1 MRFLKSKSYFS
12 AQILPNL
19 IFSRLEFHCELKYWM
34 FVKGRL
40 RHIFYIDI
48 DIECLRHIFWQVLHS
63 TANIAN
69 FVPFVNFQLILSN
82 ADVHSSNQNSF
93 WEGKRK
99 HLRTWEITSYSLLF
113 QKESSFADVANFS
126 CLLTFVVNFG
136 ILSTLSVT
144 NIIRESML
152 FHNWALCQMFIFF
165 IN

>member
-1 MRFLKSKSYFS
+1 
-12 AQILPNL
+12 
-19 IFSRLEFHCELKYWM
+19 M

-99 HLRTWEITSYSLLF
+99 LGTFKNLGNYFVFSERELF
-113 QKESSFADVANFS
+113 PDVANFS

-152 FHNWALCQMFIFF
+152 FHNWALCQMFFFIFF
-165 IN
+165 YQLKECGF

>member
-1 MRFLKSKSYFS
+1 MAMCVFLKSKSYFS

-82 ADVHSSNQNSF
+82 ADVHSGNQNSF
-93 WEGKRK
+93 WEGKRRLGTFK
-99 HLRTWEITSYSLLF
+99 NLGNYFVFSFISERELFRRCGKLLLF
-113 QKESSFADVANFS
+113 VDF
-126 CLLTFVVNFG
+126 C
-136 ILSTLSVT
+136 
-144 NIIRESML
+144 
-152 FHNWALCQMFIFF
+152 C
-165 IN
+165 